1 VSDQKHK
8 ENSLP
13 LIMLVYQ
20 CMCPINL
27 WLSIFHC
34 WHVQIGTQEVGLLFI
49 HFLQQSE
56 SSNIL

>member
-1 VSDQKHK
+1 MSDQKQK

-20 CMCPINL
+20 RMCPVNL
-27 WLSIFHC
+27 WLSIFHFQ
-34 WHVQIGTQEVGLLFI
+34 HVQIGTQEVGLLFI
-49 HFLQQSE
+49 NFLKQSE